1 MFADLDKRG
10 MMVISDV
17 TPAEARTLMKALK
30 NAIQD
35 VEATVLE
42 EDCGPAMRS
51 VYTEELTR
59 LRRLADHIGF
69 YTPTP
74 DGKRAETVGEVNFL

>member
-10 MMVISDV
+10 LMTISDI
-17 TPAEARTLMKALK
+17 TPEEARTLMKALK
-30 NAIQD
+30 DAIRN
-35 VEATVLE
+35 VEAEVLE
-42 EDCGPAMRS
+42 EDRELAMRS

-59 LRRLADHIGF
+59 LRRLADYIGF

-74 DGKRAETVGEVNFL
+74 EGKRAKTVGEVKFG